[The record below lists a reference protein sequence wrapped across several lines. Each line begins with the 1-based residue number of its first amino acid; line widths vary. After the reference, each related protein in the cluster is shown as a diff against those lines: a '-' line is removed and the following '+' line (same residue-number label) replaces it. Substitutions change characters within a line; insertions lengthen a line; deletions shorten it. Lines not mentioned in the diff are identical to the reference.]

1 MKKKELRMSE
11 EFYKVIKVSDNT
23 WSIESDMVR
32 AWLFTGS
39 DKALLVD
46 TTNVHGNLAE
56 VVKAITDLPVILV
69 NTHADGDHIACNDQ
83 FETAWM
89 HEKETELYL
98 SRAGEGF
105 AEPAVL
111 SEGDTIDL
119 GGRVFEV
126 VHIPGHTHG
135 SIALLDRENRVLVAG
150 DTISDRPVFLFG
162 EARDIP
168 AFQKSLRRLKEMS
181 KDYDQ
186 ILASHG
192 SCCVGPE
199 QIGNEI
205 VCLEECLAG
214 KVAAEEPPFPIPA
227 KMYCSHGAG
236 FYLTL

>member
-1 MKKKELRMSE
+1 MSE
-11 EFYKVIKVSDNT
+11 EFYKVINVADNT

-32 AWLFTGS
+32 AWLFTGTE
-39 DKALLVD
+39 KALLVD

-56 VVKAITDLPVILV
+56 VVKGITDLPVVLV
-69 NTHADGDHIACNDQ
+69 NTHADGDHISCNDQ

-89 HEKETELYL
+89 HEKEEELYL

-105 AEPAVL
+105 AKPAAL

-119 GGRVFEV
+119 GDRVFEV
-126 VHIPGHTHG
+126 LHIPGHTRG

-168 AFQKSLRRLKEMS
+168 AFQETLQRLKTLS
-181 KDYDQ
+181 PAFDT
-186 ILASHG
+186 ICCSHG
-192 SCCVGPE
+192 ECCVGPE
-199 QIGNEI
+199 QIDNEI
-205 VCLEECLAG
+205 ACLEECLAG

-227 KMYCSHGAG
+227 KMYCSQGAG
-236 FYLTL
+236 FYLDL